1 MREARYH
8 HGDLR
13 EALEREATAL
23 LAETGAEGL
32 SLRKLAERVGVSPPA
47 LYHHFRDKN
56 ALLCAIAEQGF
67 EALEREVTSVADG
80 HEGSAEE
87 RLRLFVRAYI
97 AFALRA
103 PETYDLMFGR
113 TIWKNGAPTEALRD
127 VAHAAFRRYAARV
140 IALAHEAR
148 LAEEGAGLRLGQASW
163 AMLHGLCR
171 LHIDGVYVDAS
182 DIDAMGEEA
191 VRLVLARLRVR

>member
-1 MREARYH
+1 LREARYH

-13 EALEREATAL
+13 EALEREAKRL
-23 LAETGAEGL
+23 LEETGAEGL

-67 EALEREVTSVADG
+67 ESLERDVTGVTDG
-80 HEGSAEE
+80 HEGSPEE
-87 RLRLFVRAYI
+87 RLRIFVRAYMR
-97 AFALRA
+97 FALRS

-113 TIWKNGAPTEALRD
+113 TIWKNGEPTAPLREI
-127 VAHAAFRRYAARV
+127 AHAAFRRYAARV
-140 IALAHEAR
+140 IAIAQEAR
-148 LAEEGAGLRLGQASW
+148 LAEEGAGLRLAQASW

-182 DIDAMGEEA
+182 DLDAMGEEA